1 MTSQHGSATS
11 SRREGPTALHYERE
25 AGQTRRRLA
34 ENLDELSE
42 RLTPGQVVDELLTY
56 SRAGGGSFMRA
67 FSNAVK
73 ENPIPALLIGAGCM
87 LFLSEKMGGRVLPRG
102 AGVRAA
108 RHDEDESRTGFPSTT
123 ARVSDAASA
132 ARASTSNVA
141 GRVGESAQKM
151 MRDAAGS
158 TASAARS
165 AAESV
170 QSGMRSVSDRAA
182 QHAADV
188 TETVRQAAASVTDT
202 VAGATDAVRSKT
214 NDLREQ
220 ATGTVSQ
227 LTRGAQNVAGSIRQY
242 SSSYGGRI
250 SETAGRTR
258 RQATDMARH
267 SRQTATSLISEQP
280 LLCAAVGVAVG
291 AAIASML
298 PPTETEDQWMGEAS
312 DAVKGAAGEA
322 ASEGFE
328 HAKDVAGAAVERA
341 TEAAKRGAITG
352 GAQEAARSLAEGIRE
367 ATSEPTPI
375 GGSEQSPVSGGWRGS
390 SQERPLSGAGPQEFP
405 VSSS

>member
-25 AGQTRRRLA
+25 AEQTRRRLA

-108 RHDEDESRTGFPSTT
+108 RHDQDESRTGFPSTT

-151 MRDAAGS
+151 MRD
-158 TASAARS
+158 
-165 AAESV
+165 
-170 QSGMRSVSDRAA
+170 
-182 QHAADV
+182 AADV

-352 GAQEAARSLAEGIRE
+352 GAQEAARSLAEGIWE